1 VPVLASVP
9 VSSPAPVPVVVVD
22 EVPAE
27 LQATVGAIVAK
38 GEEIRVLKTEK
49 VSFFKFTYLIFSVF
63 FYLCLFFN
71 VLFTIA

>member
-1 VPVLASVP
+1 
-9 VSSPAPVPVVVVD
+9 VVVE

-49 VSFFKFTYLIFSVF
+49 VSFLNLRI
-63 FYLCLFFN
+63 
-71 VLFTIA
+71 